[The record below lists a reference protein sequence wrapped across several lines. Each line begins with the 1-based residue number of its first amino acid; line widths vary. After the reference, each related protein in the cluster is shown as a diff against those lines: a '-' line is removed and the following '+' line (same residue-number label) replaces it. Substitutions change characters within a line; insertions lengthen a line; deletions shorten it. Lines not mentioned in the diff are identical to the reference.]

1 MYGGL
6 QNIFHFIHG
15 TPYISL
21 PQDIGQLHDF
31 AKPEK
36 DKSHCTKWWLD
47 DLLESHLLYIYKIKK
62 NRVVNMFIMQH

>member
-6 QNIFHFIHG
+6 QNIFHFKHG

-21 PQDIGQLHDF
+21 PEDIWQLHDF

-36 DKSHCTKWWLD
+36 DKSHCTK
-47 DLLESHLLYIYKIKK
+47 
-62 NRVVNMFIMQH
+62 